1 MSGENT
7 EAYDDLGLYDGKPA
21 PCLFFPAF
29 PLTSTGFL
37 TFSVDF
43 DTEPAVKADPDA
55 DEAKDEGAVA
65 NALEADDS
73 ASWRPLGSGNMPQQ
87 QQQQQQQQAPQ
98 GYPSHGR
105 QNAPAP
111 IPTFATQSETSNFA
125 LPPNN
130 TRYQN
135 QGGNRYSQ
143 QGPPERRYGDPEEN
157 DEG

>member
-1 MSGENT
+1 V
-7 EAYDDLGLYDGKPA
+7 
-21 PCLFFPAF
+21 
-29 PLTSTGFL
+29 PLSADKLALL
-37 TFSVDF
+37 TADF
-43 DTEPAVKADPDA
+43 DTEPTVKADPDA
-55 DEAKDEGAVA
+55 DEAEKVDEGAVA

-87 QQQQQQQQAPQ
+87 QQQQQAPQ
-98 GYPSHGR
+98 GYPMHGR

-135 QGGNRYSQ
+135 QGGNRYAQ
-143 QGPPERRYGDPEEN
+143 QGPQERRFGDPEEN